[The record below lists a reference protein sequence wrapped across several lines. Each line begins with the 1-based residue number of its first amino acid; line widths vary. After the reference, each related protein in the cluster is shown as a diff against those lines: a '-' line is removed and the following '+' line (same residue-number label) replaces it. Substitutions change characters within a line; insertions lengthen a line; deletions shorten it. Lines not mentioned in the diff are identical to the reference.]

1 MLVLIKTAQGGV
13 GVVVLKNLAV
23 GVALGGHY
31 CGTDLAQAYSVTPA
45 GSLKDESFLSLF
57 NYERAAEQV

>member
-1 MLVLIKTAQGGV
+1 M